1 MIQSNIYAQFF
12 NFKTCP
18 VCGGQFKGRRN
29 KQYCSADCKTRY
41 NNELARERRQDE
53 QLLTGDYLLNYK
65 LLEKLLVQNGD
76 RPLTIGSKELRLFGF
91 NPKAPSNR
99 EKMEGVLTYI
109 FGDIAIQPHQSEQT
123 TRIFRNPQNET
134 DADHI

>member
-1 MIQSNIYAQFF
+1 MIQSNIYPQFF

-53 QLLTGDYLLNYK
+53 QLLIGDYLLNYK
-65 LLEKLLVQNGD
+65 LLEKLLQMNGGN
-76 RPLTIGSKELRLFGF
+76 PLVIGSKELGFFGF
-91 NPKAPSNR
+91 KSEAPSIR
-99 EKMEGVLTYI
+99 TKIDGVLTYV
-109 FGDIAIQPHQSEQT
+109 FQDIGIQPSEAEQI
-123 TRIFRNPQNET
+123 TRIFRIP
-134 DADHI
+134 